1 MGDDIVDKIRQYAE
15 NDNIDYSAYKQ
26 VVDFINDTTSIILG
40 IIFWVI
46 LATFSL
52 MVAMDIAY
60 LTIPTFRD
68 VMYKK
73 GLDGSVQDSKVKLI
87 SAHARNAVIQAETK
101 ETGRSALGIYLK
113 KRIIAWMQFV
123 AVMLIFFALYEQLV
137 NGVGQIAVE
146 VYLQFKAHAAG
157 L

>member
-1 MGDDIVDKIRQYAE
+1 MGDGIVDKIRQYAE

-40 IIFWVI
+40 IIFWII